1 MVQRSYETRKT
12 KWSKLFYACRTAL
25 RTQAGL
31 NVAEFLLPILVLD
44 RICFGDAPDEQV
56 VVQEMCDVLTF
67 GENGASPDV
76 PMTHSERQKSVSSI
90 FMIID
95 TLQFWSEQETEQRH
109 KNSSGATSAYLN
121 ERRSST
127 TQSSG
132 DEWPLDESIMRI
144 DDILQAVPLS
154 LRADAA
160 AKVGMHARA
169 LRFLEMAARARV
181 VDSVFHATPSKKAS
195 EGPPKWSR
203 SRAAGI
209 CTPSDMNLTKEV
221 LADLN
226 DYETMSSIEDHTLLV
241 DPSARVRGS
250 IRQKE
255 ATGDWEGALQ
265 DYERAQQLDGPVHR
279 NPLTQRGALRCMLKL
294 GRLESV
300 IGQVNGIMSPRS
312 SSEDVD
318 ISNAIPIAVEASWRL
333 GRWESLAELVDVK
346 GTSSIDSDGFH
357 QVSLGHVMLGLHTK
371 DLVSVTTGLKSA
383 RGALM
388 EGLSSVARESYGRAY
403 DHIVRLQSLREI
415 EDASDFVCAEDSTM
429 NLSEWAG
436 LEAGCGWDRRLD
448 FVSPSGATTVLNTRL
463 ALARLRGDSAFE
475 GSLFLNMGKRA
486 RKNGLYNIATNAF
499 AQAEAAFDS
508 VDSKSGSA
516 LNDFSSTLRMQI
528 AKLRHDTGESSMA
541 LRMLGQEDVERMAHL
556 DETALRLA
564 AVNHVKRTMAS
575 ALGSVE
581 SKMIDGFVQSVLQST
596 RWMVEGG
603 LKGGAE
609 IMARFRIIHRLAPN
623 WEKGKSANHSRYYVH
638 ARINLTHI
646 SFGALQVISS
656 LPSMS
661 TLY

>member
-12 KWSKLFYACRTAL
+12 KWSELFYACRTAL

-31 NVAEFLLPILVLD
+31 GVAEFLLPILVLD
-44 RICFGDAPDEQV
+44 RICFGDGPDELA
-56 VVQEMCDVLTF
+56 VVQEMRDVLTF
-67 GENGASPDV
+67 DENGTAPDAL
-76 PMTHSERQKSVSSI
+76 MAHSERQKSVSAL

-109 KNSSGATSAYLN
+109 KNSSGAVSESLK
-121 ERRSST
+121 ERRSNPTPSA
-127 TQSSG
+127 G

-144 DDILQAVPLS
+144 DDILQAIPLS

-169 LRFLEMAARARV
+169 LRYLEMAARARV
-181 VDSVFHATPSKKAS
+181 VDSIFHANPGKKGGS
-195 EGPPKWSR
+195 DGPPKWSK

-209 CTPSDMNLTKEV
+209 CTACDLNLTKEV

-226 DYETMSSIEDHTLLV
+226 DYETMSSLEEDTFLV
-241 DPSARVRGS
+241 DPSARVRDS

-265 DYERAQQLDGPVHR
+265 DYERAQQIDGLIHR
-279 NPLTQRGALRCMLKL
+279 NPLTQRGALRCMLRL
-294 GRLESV
+294 GRLDSV
-300 IGQVNGIMSPRS
+300 LSQVNGIMSPRS
-312 SSEDVD
+312 SAEDMD

-346 GTSSIDSDGFH
+346 GTSSIDSDGSY

-371 DLVSVTTGLKSA
+371 DLESVTSGLKRA

-388 EGLSSVARESYGRAY
+388 EGLSSVARESYSRAY
-403 DHIVRLQSLREI
+403 DRIIRLQSLREI
-415 EDASDFVCAEDSTM
+415 EDASHLVCAEDSAM
-429 NLSEWAG
+429 NLGEWAG
-436 LEAGCGWDRRLD
+436 LDAGCGWDRRLD
-448 FVSPSGATTVLNTRL
+448 FVSPSGATTIINTRL
-463 ALARLRGDSAFE
+463 ALARLRSDSAFE

-508 VDSKSGSA
+508 IGSESRSG
-516 LNDFSSTLRMQI
+516 LNDFSSTLRMQV

-541 LRMLGQEDVERMAHL
+541 LRMLGQEDVERMADL
-556 DETALRLA
+556 DEPSLRLA
-564 AVNHVKRTMAS
+564 AVSHVKRTVAS
-575 ALGSVE
+575 TLGSVE
-581 SKMIDGFVQSVLQST
+581 SKMIDGFVRSVLQST

-603 LKGGAE
+603 LKGGTE
-609 IMARFRIIHRLAPN
+609 IMARFRIIHRLAPG
-623 WEKGKSANHSRYYVH
+623 WEKGKSAKLH
-638 ARINLTHI
+638 L
-646 SFGALQVISS
+646 
-656 LPSMS
+656 LPFPH
-661 TLY
+661 TII